1 MPIFFLRLTK
11 GLAEASAFILDS
23 SNKAEVVRVLQKNL
37 RLSKSEES
45 EASYKVLRLM
55 TSLEM
60 APNPA
65 AFKTVQR
72 IVARVN
78 PKIAQVDLDQI
89 IDDSFVRA
97 LETSGFMGELRKK

>member
-1 MPIFFLRLTK
+1 MRLTK

-37 RLSKSEES
+37 RLSKSEEG

-60 APNPA
+60 APNLA

-72 IVARVN
+72 IIARVN

-89 IDDSFVRA
+89 INDSFVRA